1 MAQLDFPDRYKAR
14 DGEVEEALLLKVT
27 NLVKDFNGRKSVDGV
42 SFSVAAGEVFGLLGP
57 NGAGKSTT
65 IAMICGLLSP
75 DQGEISFAGQEA
87 GSGANAVRQSIGLVP
102 QDIAL
107 YPTLSARENLNFWGR
122 MYGLGG
128 KVLRERVNGALEIAD
143 LADRANERIETYSG
157 GMKRRINIAASLL
170 HRPKLLIMDEPTVG
184 IDPQSRNHILET
196 VRLLN
201 NQGMAVIY
209 TSHYMEEV
217 ESVCSRVAIMDQGK
231 VLAQGSLKELAQIAG
246 GLDVVTVEAPSIGQD
261 VQDCITAIPGVSGV
275 TASSGQVQFLSTRG
289 SEALPEVMACFARL
303 GLKVG
308 GVKVKEP
315 NLETVFLQLTGRT
328 LRD

>member
-1 MAQLDFPDRYKAR
+1 MLT
-14 DGEVEEALLLKVT
+14 VT
-27 NLVKDFNGRKSVDGV
+27 NLVKDFSGRKSVNGV
-42 SFSVAAGEVFGLLGP
+42 SFSVGEGEVFGLLGP

-75 DQGEISFAGQEA
+75 DQGEIRFAGQA
-87 GSGANAVRQSIGLVP
+87 GVNTKAVRQFIGLVP

-128 KVLRERVNGALEIAD
+128 KVLRQRVNEALDIAG
-143 LADRANERIETYSG
+143 LADRASERIETYSG

-201 NQGMAVIY
+201 SQGMAVIY

-217 ESVCSRVAIMDQGK
+217 ESVCSRVAIMDHGK
-231 VLAQGSLKELAQIAG
+231 VLAQGSLKELAQLAG
-246 GLDVVTVEAPSIGQD
+246 GLDVVTVEAQGVGQD
-261 VQDCITAIPGVSGV
+261 VLDCLKGIAGVSGV
-275 TASSGQVQFLSTRG
+275 TAGSDEIQFLSAG
-289 SEALPEVMACFARL
+289 GPEVLPEVLACFVRL
-303 GLKVG
+303 GQKVG

-315 NLETVFLQLTGRT
+315 NLETVFLQLTGRN